1 MIRHL
6 LSGRGLA
13 VFTLACAIVAAPA
26 LAETLVLNPVKDN
39 TLFEED
45 PALSNGSGQHLF
57 AGKIAFG
64 PRRRALLQFRLPSP
78 ALFPAGAQVTD
89 VRLRLAM
96 SKTIAP
102 QVFVTVH
109 PLHRHWGEAG
119 SDAPGAEGAGAQ
131 AMPGD
136 ATWRD
141 TFFEISTWDR
151 PGGDYEFFPIA
162 WALVGEP
169 GFYTF
174 EELPGMRREI
184 MEAMLRPG
192 RNFGWILIGDESSN
206 ATAKRFDSREHPDP
220 ERRPQLIIEYTL
232 PAGSPPEESIRP
244 SLAPVAPARP
254 EPGSGAVAPVRGSRL
269 RGS

>member
-6 LSGRGLA
+6 SSGRGLA
-13 VFTLACAIVAAPA
+13 VFTLACAILAAPA

-96 SKTIAP
+96 SKTIAG

-109 PLHRHWGEAG
+109 PLERHWGEAG
-119 SDAPGAEGAGAQ
+119 SDAPGAEGAGAP
-131 AMPGD
+131 AMMGD
-136 ATWRD
+136 ATWSD
-141 TFFEISTWDR
+141 SFFEISSWDR

-174 EELPGMRREI
+174 EELPGMRQQVL
-184 MEAMLRPG
+184 EAMLRPG
-192 RNFGWILIGDESSN
+192 RNFGWVLIGDETSN

-220 ERRPQLIIEYTL
+220 ERRPQLIIEYTV
-232 PAGSPPEESIRP
+232 PAGGRPLDTIRP
-244 SLAPVAPARP
+244 SLTPVAPAVPQPRRGVL
-254 EPGSGAVAPVRGSRL
+254 EPLGGSRL